1 MPELTGM
8 LFLVVVLA
16 LVFDF
21 SNGWHDSANAI
32 ATVVSTRV
40 ISPLVAVIGAGLLNV
55 AGAFMS
61 TAVAKMV
68 GSGIVDPASV
78 TQHMVAAALAGAI
91 CWNLFTLLLG
101 LPTSSSHALIGGLV
115 GAAVTH
121 GGWETVKLTGLR
133 AVLEAMV
140 LSPFFGF
147 AIGLS
152 FMVLISWV
160 FFRVTRS
167 VATRLFKRLQ
177 LVSACFMAF
186 SHGANDAQK
195 AMGIITLA
203 LLSAGQIPSAE
214 VPTWVIGA
222 CAVAMGLGTAVGG
235 WRIVRTLGMNIVK
248 LEPVHGFAAE
258 TGAATVLM
266 FTAHIGLPVSTT
278 HTITSSVMG
287 VGAIKRLSAVRWGVT
302 RRILYAWLFTLP
314 GAGLLSTIIYLV
326 MSVFV

>member
-1 MPELTGM
+1 
-8 LFLVVVLA
+8 
-16 LVFDF
+16 
-21 SNGWHDSANAI
+21 
-32 ATVVSTRV
+32 
-40 ISPLVAVIGAGLLNV
+40 VAVIGAGLLNV

-68 GSGIVDPASV
+68 GAGIVDPAGV
-78 TQHMVAAALAGAI
+78 TEHMVAAALTGAI

-115 GAAVTH
+115 GAALTH
-121 GGWETVKLTGLR
+121 GGWETVKLAGLR
-133 AVLEAMV
+133 SVLEAMV

-147 AIGLS
+147 AMGLT
-152 FMVLISWV
+152 FMVVISWL

-167 VATRLFKRLQ
+167 IATRVFKRLQ

-203 LLSAGQIPSAE
+203 LLSAGEIPSAE

-222 CAVAMGLGTAVGG
+222 CAVAMGLGTAAGG

-302 RRILYAWLFTLP
+302 RRIIYAWLFTLP
-314 GAGLLSTIIYLV
+314 GAALLSTLIYLI

>member
-1 MPELTGM
+1 
-8 LFLVVVLA
+8 LFNVIALFVFQLKVASTIGKGTIDPSVVDQYIVFGA
-16 LVFDF
+16 L
-21 SNGWHDSANAI
+21 
-32 ATVVSTRV
+32 
-40 ISPLVAVIGAGLLNV
+40 IGAIIWNV
-55 AGAFMS
+55 I
-61 TAVAKMV
+61 TWYY
-68 GSGIVDPASV
+68 GIPS
-78 TQHMVAAALAGAI
+78 
-91 CWNLFTLLLG
+91 
-101 LPTSSSHALIGGLV
+101 SSSHALIGGLV
-115 GAAVTH
+115 GAALTH

-133 AVLEAMV
+133 SVLEAMV

-147 AIGLS
+147 AMGLS
-152 FMVLISWV
+152 FMVMISWV

-167 VATRLFKRLQ
+167 LATRVFKRLQ
-177 LVSACFMAF
+177 LISACFMAF

-203 LLSAGQIPSAE
+203 LLSAGQIPTAE

-222 CAVAMGLGTAVGG
+222 CAVAMGLGTAAGG

-287 VGAIKRLSAVRWGVT
+287 VGAIKRLSAVRWGV
-302 RRILYAWLFTLP
+302 L
-314 GAGLLSTIIYLV
+314 
-326 MSVFV
+326 